1 MFKVIHDEVR
11 EAQILKE
18 MFALWGSFSAETLF
32 IFPNL
37 KSLSNCKDW
46 FWLNYITWN
55 ILWFSKI
62 I

>member
-1 MFKVIHDEVR
+1 MIHDEVK

-18 MFALWGSFSAETLF
+18 MFVLWGSFSAETSF
-32 IFPNL
+32 VFPDL
-37 KSLSNCKDW
+37 KSLSHSKDW
-46 FWLNYITWN
+46 FWVNYITLA